1 MSADEAGPL
10 RIIAAE
16 VIVTSSSF
24 GIVVDESLLGWAGA
38 TGWLVTDGEASF
50 IAESALGS

>member
-38 TGWLVTDGEASF
+38 RKPNVPGLLVLEHRKC
-50 IAESALGS
+50 